1 MRKGIVITIDGTAG
15 SGKSTTAREV
25 AKRLGYLYLDTGA
38 MYRAVTLKVLRE
50 KVEPDDTEE
59 LARLLDDTEIHVDR
73 KNRVW
78 LDKEDVTPEIRMP
91 EVDRLVSLISA
102 IPAVRERLVALQ
114 REIGRDG
121 GLVCEGRD
129 IGTVVFPEAQLKIY
143 MDAELSERGRRRRKE
158 LSEKDVGL
166 NEEKVMDN
174 IASRDEMDQR
184 RSHSPL
190 RVPEDAIIIDTTHLT
205 IEQEIETVLREVH
218 RLKL

>member
-1 MRKGIVITIDGTAG
+1 VQKGIVITIDGTAG

-59 LARLLDDTEIHVDR
+59 LARLVNGVKIRVD
-73 KNRVW
+73 KENRVW
-78 LDKEDVTPEIRMP
+78 LDNEDVRSQIRMP
-91 EVDRLVSLISA
+91 EIDRLVSRISA
-102 IPAVRERLVALQ
+102 VPAVRQRLVALQ

-129 IGTVVFPEAQLKIY
+129 IGTVVFPEAELKIY
-143 MDAELSERGRRRRKE
+143 MDAELSERGRRRRRQLSE
-158 LSEKDVGL
+158 EEVRLSEK
-166 NEEKVMDN
+166 KVIEN
-174 IASRDEMDQR
+174 IATRDEIDRR

-190 RVPEDAIIIDTTHLT
+190 RIPEDAIIIDTTHLT
-205 IEQEIETVLREVH
+205 IEEEIEMVLREVH

>member
-1 MRKGIVITIDGTAG
+1 
-15 SGKSTTAREV
+15 
-25 AKRLGYLYLDTGA
+25 
-38 MYRAVTLKVLRE
+38 
-50 KVEPDDTEE
+50 
-59 LARLLDDTEIHVDR
+59 
-73 KNRVW
+73 
-78 LDKEDVTPEIRMP
+78 
-91 EVDRLVSLISA
+91 VSLISA

>member
-1 MRKGIVITIDGTAG
+1 VRKGIVITIDGTAG